1 MWSSKARALAG
12 GLLGLWVGLWASGTG
27 ADPAV
32 DEILKRS
39 QETVRDAES
48 IAGEDAAAIRAR
60 AAEPE
65 HDGAWL
71 AGKPVDLND
80 DRVPHNDTAQQRA
93 WNEVVREGAGM
104 QQAAAQAA
112 APPHPAVP
120 DNVLYV
126 FISMSMPEA
135 ALRALFLEAVRDPA
149 LPPTVFVLRGWQPP
163 DINGVVGRLNKVFP
177 DADSLKAL
185 PNVQINPTLFR
196 DTEIKVV
203 PTFVT
208 QQRNGRW
215 GRLMG
220 TTSLADALEK
230 IQTDQYEG
238 TKFGSTYEIEEPDIL
253 ALIEQRLANVD
264 WQSQV
269 EKARA
274 GVFKRTT
281 GEALPQA
288 NKDDSYLVD
297 LTVTVNQDLAGTT
310 GEVFAHQGETVNPFD
325 YMTVQTRY
333 VFFDANSPAQ
343 RGVARRW
350 MKQYPYTTLISTVP
364 VEDRAGRGAML
375 KEMGQPVHEINP
387 ALINRF
393 SLRQVPAVAYQE
405 GRMLRVDVRGIR
417 AKEQ

>member
-126 FISMSMPEA
+126 FISIFSA
-135 ALRALFLEAVRDPA
+135 AFPGIFVYLILWAIVPLR
-149 LPPTVFVLRGWQPP
+149 
-163 DINGVVGRLNKVFP
+163 
-177 DADSLKAL
+177 
-185 PNVQINPTLFR
+185 
-196 DTEIKVV
+196 
-203 PTFVT
+203 
-208 QQRNGRW
+208 
-215 GRLMG
+215 
-220 TTSLADALEK
+220 
-230 IQTDQYEG
+230 
-238 TKFGSTYEIEEPDIL
+238 
-253 ALIEQRLANVD
+253 
-264 WQSQV
+264 
-269 EKARA
+269 
-274 GVFKRTT
+274 KR
-281 GEALPQA
+281 GEA
-288 NKDDSYLVD
+288 
-297 LTVTVNQDLAGTT
+297 
-310 GEVFAHQGETVNPFD
+310 
-325 YMTVQTRY
+325 
-333 VFFDANSPAQ
+333 
-343 RGVARRW
+343 
-350 MKQYPYTTLISTVP
+350 
-364 VEDRAGRGAML
+364 
-375 KEMGQPVHEINP
+375 
-387 ALINRF
+387 
-393 SLRQVPAVAYQE
+393 
-405 GRMLRVDVRGIR
+405 
-417 AKEQ
+417 